1 MVLDA
6 QTLENAA
13 LTGFFLQYEV
23 NMPMNSLLHV
33 ARGEAPVDLLVRNCQ
48 LVNVLS
54 GEIHPASVGVK
65 NGTIVGFGEYEALQV
80 VDACGRYLCPGL
92 IEGHI
97 HIESTL
103 LDPLR
108 FAQVAAAHGTAV
120 VVCDPHELANVLGL
134 DGIRWLLE
142 TTRDLPLD
150 IRCMMPS
157 CVPATHLETSGATI
171 TARDIAAMFKEYPER
186 ILGLAEMMNYP
197 GVLYQDPQVM
207 GKLVAAGDRPV
218 DGHAPG
224 LSGFDLNAYILAG
237 PGSDHEACHLDE
249 AREKLRA
256 GMHVMI
262 REGSS
267 EKNLFDLL
275 PLINDF
281 NSQNCSLVTDDRHC
295 DDLLRD
301 GHLDHT
307 IRLAVSRGLSPLRAI
322 QMASVNTARYFGLRR
337 RGAVAPGY
345 RADFVLLDELESFS
359 IYQTYLDGKLIAP
372 ASWRPAATDL
382 VVTRSVH
389 LGEPAPSCLA
399 MAAPAEGKK
408 VRVIRTVPGQIV
420 TEMDM
425 VRPLVQDGRIMADP
439 ESDVAKLA
447 VFERHHG
454 SGGVG
459 LGLVRGLGLKSG
471 AIASTVAHDSH
482 NLIVAGV
489 SDSDMLL
496 AVRALADCGGG
507 FVCVRDGWVL
517 NLVPLPLAGLMSDQ
531 DPEII
536 AAGLDHLN
544 ASARELGC
552 PENIS
557 PFMQLS
563 FLSLPVIPRLR
574 LTDKGLVNVQEF
586 AFTPLSE

>member
-1 MVLDA
+1 
-6 QTLENAA
+6 
-13 LTGFFLQYEV
+13 
-23 NMPMNSLLHV
+23 MPMNSLLHA

-48 LVNVLS
+48 VVNVLS
-54 GEIHPASVGVK
+54 GEIHPGSVGVK
-65 NGTIVGFGEYEALQV
+65 NGVVVGFGEYEALDV
-80 VDACGRYLCPGL
+80 VDACGRHLCPGL
-92 IEGHI
+92 VEGHI

-103 LDPLR
+103 LDPVR

-142 TTRDLPLD
+142 ITRDLPLD

-157 CVPATHLETSGATI
+157 CVPATHLETAGAVI
-171 TARDIAAMFKEYPER
+171 TAQDIAAMFKEYPDR

-207 GKLVAAGDRPV
+207 GKLFAAEGRPI

-224 LSGFDLNAYILAG
+224 LSGFDLNAYVLAG
-237 PGSDHEACHLDE
+237 PGSDHEACHLEE
-249 AREKLRA
+249 ALEKLRA

-307 IRLAVSRGLSPLRAI
+307 IRLAVSRGLAPMRAI
-322 QMASVNTARYFGLRR
+322 QMASINTARYFGLRH

-345 RADFVLLDELESFS
+345 RADFVLLDDLESFS
-359 IYQTYLDGKLIAP
+359 IFQTYLGGRAISP
-372 ASWRPAATDL
+372 QSWRPASTER
-382 VVTRSVH
+382 VVTKSVH
-389 LGEPAPSCLA
+389 LDEVKPSCLD
-399 MAAPAEGKK
+399 MPAPAAGKK
-408 VRVIRTVPGQIV
+408 VRVIRTIPGQIV
-420 TEMDM
+420 TGMDM
-425 VRPLVQDGRIMADP
+425 VEPLVRDGKIMADP
-439 ESDVAKLA
+439 DADVAKLA
-447 VFERHHG
+447 VFERHHS

-471 AIASTVAHDSH
+471 AIAGTVAHDSH

-489 SDSDMLL
+489 SDSDMIL

-531 DPEII
+531 DPETV

-552 PENIS
+552 PENIN

-574 LTDKGLVNVQEF
+574 LTDKGLVDVEDF
-586 AFTPLSE
+586 AFTSLSE

>member
-13 LTGFFLQYEV
+13 LTGFFQQDEV
-23 NMPMNSLLHV
+23 NMPMNSLLHA
-33 ARGEAPVDLLVRNCQ
+33 ARGETPVDLLIRNCQ
-48 LVNVLS
+48 VVNVLS

-65 NGTIVGFGEYEALQV
+65 NGAIVGFGEYEAEEI

-103 LDPLR
+103 LDPVR

-142 TTRDLPLD
+142 ITRDLPLD

-157 CVPATHLETSGATI
+157 CVPATHLETAGATI
-171 TARDIAAMFKEYPER
+171 TAQDIAAMFKEYPDR

-267 EKNLFDLL
+267 EKNLVDLL

-322 QMASVNTARYFGLRR
+322 QMASINTARYFGLRR

-345 RADFVLLDELESFS
+345 RADFVLLDDLASFS
-359 IYQTYLDGKLIAP
+359 IFQTYLDGKVIEP
-372 ASWRPAATDL
+372 ASWRPAATGL
-382 VVTRSVH
+382 TVTKSVH
-389 LGEPAPSCLA
+389 LGEMGPSCLE
-399 MAAPAEGKK
+399 MPAPVAGKK

-425 VRPLVQDGRIMADP
+425 VEPVIRDGLIMADP
-439 ESDVAKLA
+439 EGDVAKLA

-489 SDSDMLL
+489 SDCDMLL
-496 AVRALADCGGG
+496 AVRTLAECGGG

-517 NLVPLPLAGLMSDQ
+517 DLLPLPLAGLMSDQ
-531 DPEII
+531 EPE
-536 AAGLDHLN
+536 AVATGLDHLN

-552 PENIS
+552 PEHIN

-574 LTDKGLVNVQEF
+574 LTDKGLVDVEAF
-586 AFTPLSE
+586 AMVPLSG

>member
-1 MVLDA
+1 
-6 QTLENAA
+6 
-13 LTGFFLQYEV
+13 
-23 NMPMNSLLHV
+23 MNNLLHA
-33 ARGEAPVDLLVRNCQ
+33 ARGETPVDLLIRNCQ
-48 LVNVLS
+48 VVNVLS
-54 GEIHPASVGVK
+54 GEIHPASVGVT

-103 LDPLR
+103 LDPVR

-142 TTRDLPLD
+142 ITRDLPLD

-157 CVPATHLETSGATI
+157 CVPATHLETAGATI
-171 TARDIAAMFKEYPER
+171 TAQDIAAMFKEYPGR

-207 GKLVAAGDRPV
+207 SKLVAAGDRPV

-224 LSGFDLNAYILAG
+224 LTGFDLNAYILAG

-307 IRLAVSRGLSPLRAI
+307 IRLAVSRGFSPLRAI
-322 QMASVNTARYFGLRR
+322 QMASINTARYFGLRR

-345 RADFVLLDELESFS
+345 RADFVLLDELETFS
-359 IYQTYLDGKLIAP
+359 IFQTYLDGKVIAP
-372 ASWRPAATDL
+372 ASWGPASTDL
-382 VVTRSVH
+382 TVTKSVH
-389 LGEPAPSCLA
+389 LGEVDPSCLK
-399 MAAPAEGKK
+399 MPAPADGKK

-425 VRPLVQDGRIMADP
+425 VVPVTRDGLIMADS
-439 ESDVAKLA
+439 ESDVVKLA

-517 NLVPLPLAGLMSDQ
+517 NLVPLPLAGLMSDEE
-531 DPEII
+531 PEIV
-536 AAGLDHLN
+536 AAGLDGLN

-552 PENIS
+552 PENIN

-574 LTDKGLVNVQEF
+574 LTDRGLVDVEAF
-586 AFTPLSE
+586 APVSLSG

>member
-1 MVLDA
+1 
-6 QTLENAA
+6 
-13 LTGFFLQYEV
+13 
-23 NMPMNSLLHV
+23 MNSLLHA
-33 ARGEAPVDLLVRNCQ
+33 ARGETPVDLLIRNCQ
-48 LVNVLS
+48 VVNVLS
-54 GEIHPASVGVK
+54 GEIHPGSVGVK
-65 NGTIVGFGEYEALQV
+65 NGVVVGFGEYDALDV
-80 VDACGRYLCPGL
+80 VDACGRHLCPGL
-92 IEGHI
+92 VEGHI

-103 LDPLR
+103 LDPVR
-108 FAQVAAAHGTAV
+108 FARVAASHGTAV

-142 TTRDLPLD
+142 ITRDLPLD

-157 CVPATHLETSGATI
+157 CVPATHLETAGAVI
-171 TARDIAAMFKEYPER
+171 TAQDIAAMFKEYPDR

-207 GKLVAAGDRPV
+207 GKLFAAGDRPI

-224 LSGFDLNAYILAG
+224 LSGFDLNAYVLAG
-237 PGSDHEACHLDE
+237 PGSDHEACHLEE
-249 AREKLRA
+249 ALEKLRA

-307 IRLAVSRGLSPLRAI
+307 IRLAMSRGLAPMRAI
-322 QMASVNTARYFGLRR
+322 QMASINTARYFGLRR

-345 RADFVLLDELESFS
+345 RADFVLLDDLESFS
-359 IYQTYLDGKLIAP
+359 IFQTYLGGRAISP
-372 ASWRPAATDL
+372 QSWRPASTER
-382 VVTRSVH
+382 VVTKSVH
-389 LGEPAPSCLA
+389 LGDMKPSCLD
-399 MAAPAEGKK
+399 MPAPAAGKK
-408 VRVIRTVPGQIV
+408 VRVIRTIPGQIV
-420 TEMDM
+420 TGMDLIE
-425 VRPLVQDGRIMADP
+425 PLVRDGMIMADP
-439 ESDVAKLA
+439 EADVAKLA

-471 AIASTVAHDSH
+471 AIAGTVAHDSH

-489 SDSDMLL
+489 SDSDMIL

-531 DPEII
+531 DPETV

-552 PENIS
+552 PENIN

-574 LTDKGLVNVQEF
+574 LTDKGLVDVEDF
-586 AFTPLSE
+586 AFTSLSE

>member
-1 MVLDA
+1 
-6 QTLENAA
+6 
-13 LTGFFLQYEV
+13 
-23 NMPMNSLLHV
+23 MPMNSLLHA
-33 ARGEAPVDLLVRNCQ
+33 ARGESPVDVLIRDCQ
-48 LVNVLS
+48 IVNVLS
-54 GEIHPASVGVK
+54 GEVHPGSVGVK
-65 NGTIVGFGEYEALQV
+65 DGIFVGFGDYEAVHV
-80 VDACGRYLCPGL
+80 VDACGRFLCPGL

-103 LDPLR
+103 LDPVR
-108 FAQVAAAHGTAV
+108 FARVAAEHGTAL

-142 TTRDLPLD
+142 VTRDLPLD

-157 CVPATHLETSGATI
+157 CVPATHLETAGASI
-171 TARDIAAMFKEYPER
+171 SARDIADMLQEYPER
-186 ILGLAEMMNYP
+186 ILGLGEMMNYP
-197 GVLYQDPQVM
+197 GVLFQDPQVM
-207 GKLVAAGDRPV
+207 GKLLAAGNRPV

-237 PGSDHEACHLDE
+237 PGSDHEACHVDE

-275 PLINDF
+275 PLVNDF

-295 DDLLRD
+295 DDLVRH

-307 IRLAVSRGLSPLRAI
+307 IRLAVSRGLAPVRAI
-322 QMASVNTARYFGLRR
+322 QMASVNTARHFGLRR

-345 RADFVLLDELESFS
+345 RADFVLLDDLETFAISEVH
-359 IYQTYLDGKLIAP
+359 LAGRPIAP
-372 ASWRPAATDL
+372 DLWRPASTSRT
-382 VVTRSVH
+382 VTGTVR
-389 LGEPAPSCLA
+389 LGEVEPSRLK
-399 MAAPAEGKK
+399 MRAASDGKK

-425 VRPLVQDGRIMADP
+425 IEPLVQDGLIMADP
-439 ESDVAKLA
+439 EADVAKLA
-447 VFERHHG
+447 VFERHG
-454 SGGVG
+454 GGGGVG
-459 LGLVRGLGLKSG
+459 LGLVRGLGLKAG

-482 NLIVAGV
+482 NLIVAGM

-517 NLVPLPLAGLMSDQ
+517 DLVPLPLAGLMSDQ
-531 DPEII
+531 EPASV
-536 AAGLDHLN
+536 AASLDHLN
-544 ASARELGC
+544 ASARALGC
-552 PENIS
+552 PENIN

-574 LTDKGLVNVQEF
+574 LTDLGLVDVDAF
-586 AFTPLSE
+586 AHVPLYG

>member
-1 MVLDA
+1 
-6 QTLENAA
+6 
-13 LTGFFLQYEV
+13 
-23 NMPMNSLLHV
+23 MPMNSLLHA
-33 ARGEAPVDLLVRNCQ
+33 ARGETPVDLLVRNCQ
-48 LVNVLS
+48 VVNVLS
-54 GEIHPASVGVK
+54 GEIHSASVGVK
-65 NGTIVGFGEYEALQV
+65 NGIFVGFGEYEAQEV

-103 LDPLR
+103 LDPIR

-120 VVCDPHELANVLGL
+120 VVCDPHELANVMGL

-150 IRCMMPS
+150 ICCMMPS
-157 CVPATHLETSGATI
+157 CVPATHLETSGAVI
-171 TARDIAAMFKEYPER
+171 TAQDIAAMFKEYPGR

-207 GKLVAAGDRPV
+207 SKLVAAGERPI

-224 LSGFDLNAYILAG
+224 LSGFDLNAYILSG

-267 EKNLFDLL
+267 EKNLFELL
-275 PLINDF
+275 PLINEF

-301 GHLDHT
+301 GHLDYT
-307 IRLAVSRGLSPLRAI
+307 IRLAVSRGLSPMRAI
-322 QMASVNTARYFGLRR
+322 QMASINTARYFRLRR

-345 RADFVLLDELESFS
+345 RADFVLVDDLESFS
-359 IYQTYLDGKLIAP
+359 IFQAYLDGSVISPL
-372 ASWRPAATDL
+372 SWRPTATEL
-382 VVTRSVH
+382 SVGKSVH
-389 LGEPAPSCLA
+389 LGELSSSCLDI
-399 MAAPAEGKK
+399 AAPEEGKR

-425 VRPLVQDGRIMADP
+425 IQPLVQNGRIKADP

-459 LGLVRGLGLKSG
+459 LGLVRGLGLKAG

-496 AVRALADCGGG
+496 AVRTLAECGGG
-507 FVCVRDGWVL
+507 FVCVHDGWVL
-517 NLVPLPLAGLMSDQ
+517 HLLPLPLAGLMSDEE
-531 DPEII
+531 PEVV
-536 AAGLDHLN
+536 ATNLDHLN
-544 ASARELGC
+544 SSARELGC
-552 PENIS
+552 PEHIN

-563 FLSLPVIPRLR
+563 FLSLPVIPKLR
-574 LTDKGLVNVQEF
+574 LTDKGLVNVEDF
-586 AFTPLSE
+586 AFTQLCE

>member
-1 MVLDA
+1 
-6 QTLENAA
+6 
-13 LTGFFLQYEV
+13 
-23 NMPMNSLLHV
+23 MPMNSLLHA
-33 ARGEAPVDLLVRNCQ
+33 ARGETPVDLLIRNCQ
-48 LVNVLS
+48 VVNVLS
-54 GEIHPASVGVK
+54 GEIHPGSVGVK
-65 NGTIVGFGEYEALQV
+65 NGVVVGFGEYDALDV
-80 VDACGRYLCPGL
+80 VDACGRHLCPGL
-92 IEGHI
+92 VEGHI

-103 LDPLR
+103 LDPVR
-108 FAQVAAAHGTAV
+108 FAQVAASHGTAV

-142 TTRDLPLD
+142 ITRDLPLD

-157 CVPATHLETSGATI
+157 CVPATHLETAGALI
-171 TARDIAAMFKEYPER
+171 TAQDIAAMFKEYPDR

-207 GKLVAAGDRPV
+207 GKLFAAGDRPI

-224 LSGFDLNAYILAG
+224 LSGFDLNAYVLAG
-237 PGSDHEACHLDE
+237 PGSDHEACHLEE
-249 AREKLRA
+249 ALEKLRA

-307 IRLAVSRGLSPLRAI
+307 IRLAVSRGLAPMRAI
-322 QMASVNTARYFGLRR
+322 QMASINTARYFGLRR

-345 RADFVLLDELESFS
+345 RADFVLLDDLESFS
-359 IYQTYLDGKLIAP
+359 IFQAYLGGRAISP
-372 ASWRPAATDL
+372 QSWRPASTER
-382 VVTRSVH
+382 VVTKSVH
-389 LGEPAPSCLA
+389 LGEMKSSCLDMPAP
-399 MAAPAEGKK
+399 AAGKK
-408 VRVIRTVPGQIV
+408 VRVIRTIPGQIV
-420 TEMDM
+420 TGMDL
-425 VRPLVQDGRIMADP
+425 VEPLVRDGMIMADP
-439 ESDVAKLA
+439 DADVVKLA
-447 VFERHHG
+447 VFERHRS

-471 AIASTVAHDSH
+471 AIAGTVAHDSH

-489 SDSDMLL
+489 SDSDMIL
-496 AVRALADCGGG
+496 AMRALADCGGG

-517 NLVPLPLAGLMSDQ
+517 NLVPLPLAGLMSDE
-531 DPEII
+531 DPETV

-552 PENIS
+552 PENIN

-574 LTDKGLVNVQEF
+574 LTDRGLVDVEAF
-586 AFTPLSE
+586 AFTSLSE

>member
-1 MVLDA
+1 
-6 QTLENAA
+6 
-13 LTGFFLQYEV
+13 
-23 NMPMNSLLHV
+23 MPMNSLLHA
-33 ARGEAPVDLLVRNCQ
+33 ARGETPVDLLIRNCQ
-48 LVNVLS
+48 VVNVLS
-54 GEIHPASVGVK
+54 GQIHPGSVGVK
-65 NGTIVGFGEYEALQV
+65 NGVVVGFGEYDALDV
-80 VDACGRYLCPGL
+80 VDACGRHLCPGL
-92 IEGHI
+92 VEGHI

-103 LDPLR
+103 LDPVR

-142 TTRDLPLD
+142 ITRDLPLD

-157 CVPATHLETSGATI
+157 CVPATHLETAGATI
-171 TARDIAAMFKEYPER
+171 TAQDIAAMFKEYPSR

-197 GVLYQDPQVM
+197 GVLYQDPQVI
-207 GKLVAAGDRPV
+207 GKLLAAGDRPI

-224 LSGFDLNAYILAG
+224 LSGFDLNAYVLAG
-237 PGSDHEACHLDE
+237 PGSDHEACHLEE
-249 AREKLRA
+249 AQEKLRA

-307 IRLAVSRGLSPLRAI
+307 IRLAVSRGLAPMRAI
-322 QMASVNTARYFGLRR
+322 QMASINTARYFGLRH

-345 RADFVLLDELESFS
+345 RADFVLLDDLESFS
-359 IYQTYLDGKLIAP
+359 IFQTYLGGRAIRP
-372 ASWRPAATDL
+372 QSWRPASTER
-382 VVTRSVH
+382 VVTKSVH
-389 LGEPAPSCLA
+389 LEEVKPSCLD
-399 MAAPAEGKK
+399 MPAPAAGKK
-408 VRVIRTVPGQIV
+408 VRVIRTIPGQIV
-420 TEMDM
+420 TGMDM
-425 VRPLVQDGRIMADP
+425 VEPLVRDGMIMADP
-439 ESDVAKLA
+439 DADVAKLA

-471 AIASTVAHDSH
+471 AIAGTVAHDSH

-489 SDSDMLL
+489 SDSDMIL

-531 DPEII
+531 DPETV

-552 PENIS
+552 PENIN

-574 LTDKGLVNVQEF
+574 LTDKGLVDVEDF
-586 AFTPLSE
+586 AFTSLSE

>member
-13 LTGFFLQYEV
+13 LTGFFQHDEV
-23 NMPMNSLLHV
+23 NMPMNSLLHA
-33 ARGEAPVDLLVRNCQ
+33 ARGETPVDLLIRNCQ
-48 LVNVLS
+48 VVNVLS

-65 NGTIVGFGEYEALQV
+65 NGAIVGFGEYEAEEI
-80 VDACGRYLCPGL
+80 VDACGRHLCPGL

-103 LDPLR
+103 LDPIR

-142 TTRDLPLD
+142 ITRDLPLD

-157 CVPATHLETSGATI
+157 CVPATHLETAGAII
-171 TARDIAAMFKEYPER
+171 TAQDIAAMFKEYPGR

-322 QMASVNTARYFGLRR
+322 QMASINTARYFGLRR

-345 RADFVLLDELESFS
+345 RADFVLLDDLASFS
-359 IYQTYLDGKLIAP
+359 IFQTYLDGKVIAP
-372 ASWRPAATDL
+372 ASWRPAATSL
-382 VVTRSVH
+382 TVTKSVH
-389 LGEPAPSCLA
+389 LGETGPSCLK
-399 MAAPAEGKK
+399 MPAPAAGKK

-425 VRPLVQDGRIMADP
+425 VEPVIRDGLITADP
-439 ESDVAKLA
+439 EGDVVKLA

-496 AVRALADCGGG
+496 AVRALIDCGGG

-531 DPEII
+531 EPEIV

-552 PENIS
+552 PENIN

-574 LTDKGLVNVQEF
+574 LTDKGLVDVEAF
-586 AFTPLSE
+586 ATVPLSG

>member
-1 MVLDA
+1 
-6 QTLENAA
+6 
-13 LTGFFLQYEV
+13 
-23 NMPMNSLLHV
+23 MPMNCLLHA
-33 ARGEAPVDLLVRNCQ
+33 ARGETPVDLLVRNCQ
-48 LVNVLS
+48 VVNVLS
-54 GEIHPASVGVK
+54 GEIHSASVGVK
-65 NGTIVGFGEYEALQV
+65 DGIFVGFGEYEAQKV

-103 LDPLR
+103 LDPIR

-120 VVCDPHELANVLGL
+120 VVCDPHELANVMGL

-157 CVPATHLETSGATI
+157 CVPATHLETSGAVI
-171 TARDIAAMFKEYPER
+171 TAQDIAAMFKEYPGR

-207 GKLVAAGDRPV
+207 SKLVAAGERPI

-224 LSGFDLNAYILAG
+224 LSGFDLNAYILSG

-267 EKNLFDLL
+267 EKNLFELL
-275 PLINDF
+275 PLINEF

-301 GHLDHT
+301 GHLDYT
-307 IRLAVSRGLSPLRAI
+307 IRLAVSRGLSPMRAI
-322 QMASVNTARYFGLRR
+322 QMASINTARYFGLRR

-345 RADFVLLDELESFS
+345 WADFVLVDDLESFS
-359 IYQTYLDGKLIAP
+359 ISETYLDGSLIAP
-372 ASWRPAATDL
+372 QSWRPAETEL
-382 VVTRSVH
+382 SVSKSVH
-389 LGEPAPSCLA
+389 LGEISVSCLE
-399 MAAPAEGKK
+399 MAAPAEGNRA
-408 VRVIRTVPGQIV
+408 RVIRTVPGQIV

-425 VRPLVQDGRIMADP
+425 IQPLVQSGRIKADP

-459 LGLVRGLGLKSG
+459 LGLVRGLGLKAG

-489 SDSDMLL
+489 SDSDMVL
-496 AVRALADCGGG
+496 AVRTLAECGGG

-517 NLVPLPLAGLMSDQ
+517 HLLPLPLAGLMSDEE
-531 DPEII
+531 PEDV
-536 AAGLDHLN
+536 ATGLDHLN

-552 PENIS
+552 PEHIN

-563 FLSLPVIPRLR
+563 FLSLPVIPKLR
-574 LTDKGLVNVQEF
+574 LTDKGLVNVEDF
-586 AFTPLSE
+586 AFTQLCE

>member
-1 MVLDA
+1 
-6 QTLENAA
+6 
-13 LTGFFLQYEV
+13 
-23 NMPMNSLLHV
+23 MNSLLHA
-33 ARGEAPVDLLVRNCQ
+33 ARGETPVDLLVRNCQ
-48 LVNVLS
+48 VVNVLS
-54 GEIHPASVGVK
+54 GEIHSASVGVT
-65 NGTIVGFGEYEALQV
+65 NGTFVGFGEYEAHKV

-103 LDPLR
+103 LDPIR

-120 VVCDPHELANVLGL
+120 VVCDPHELANVMGL

-142 TTRDLPLD
+142 TTRNLPLD

-157 CVPATHLETSGATI
+157 CVPATHLETSGAVI
-171 TARDIAAMFKEYPER
+171 TAQDIAAMFKEYPGR

-197 GVLYQDPQVM
+197 GVLYQDPEVM
-207 GKLVAAGDRPV
+207 GKIFAAGERPI

-237 PGSDHEACHLDE
+237 PGSDHEACELDE

-267 EKNLFDLL
+267 EKNLFELL
-275 PLINDF
+275 PLINEF

-301 GHLDHT
+301 GHLDYT

-322 QMASVNTARYFGLRR
+322 QMASINTARYFGLRR

-345 RADFVLLDELESFS
+345 RADFVLVDDLETFS
-359 IYQTYLDGKLIAP
+359 IFQTYLDGSVIVP
-372 ASWRPAATDL
+372 QSWRPAATDL
-382 VVTRSVH
+382 SVGKSVH
-389 LGEPAPSCLA
+389 LGEISVSSLE
-399 MAAPAEGKK
+399 MAAPAEGKR

-420 TEMDM
+420 TEIDM
-425 VRPLVQDGRIMADP
+425 IQPLVQNGRIKADVDA
-439 ESDVAKLA
+439 DVAKLA

-459 LGLVRGLGLKSG
+459 LGLVRGLGLKAG

-489 SDSDMLL
+489 SDSDMVL
-496 AVRALADCGGG
+496 AARTLAECGGG

-517 NLVPLPLAGLMSDQ
+517 YLLPLPLAGLMSDQ
-531 DPEII
+531 EPE
-536 AAGLDHLN
+536 AVATGLDHLN

-552 PENIS
+552 PEHIN

-574 LTDKGLVNVQEF
+574 LTDKGLVNVEDF
-586 AFTPLSE
+586 AFVPLHE

>member
-1 MVLDA
+1 
-6 QTLENAA
+6 
-13 LTGFFLQYEV
+13 
-23 NMPMNSLLHV
+23 MPMNSLLHA
-33 ARGEAPVDLLVRNCQ
+33 ARGETPVDLLIRNCQ
-48 LVNVLS
+48 VVNVLS

-65 NGTIVGFGEYEALQV
+65 NGTIVGFGEYEAEEI

-103 LDPLR
+103 LDPIR

-142 TTRDLPLD
+142 ITRDLPLD

-157 CVPATHLETSGATI
+157 CVPATHLETAGATI
-171 TARDIAAMFKEYPER
+171 TAQDIAAMFKEYPGR

-207 GKLVAAGDRPV
+207 GKLHAAGERPV

-322 QMASVNTARYFGLRR
+322 QMASINTARYFGLRR

-345 RADFVLLDELESFS
+345 RADFVLLDDLETFS
-359 IYQTYLDGKLIAP
+359 IFQSYLNGKVIAP

-382 VVTRSVH
+382 TVTKSVH
-389 LGEPAPSCLA
+389 LGETGPSCLK
-399 MAAPAEGKK
+399 MPAPAEGKK

-425 VRPLVQDGRIMADP
+425 VKPVIRDGRIMAEP
-439 ESDVAKLA
+439 EADVAKLA

-496 AVRALADCGGG
+496 AVRTLAECGGG

-517 NLVPLPLAGLMSDQ
+517 DLLPLPLAGLMSDQ
-531 DPEII
+531 EPD
-536 AAGLDHLN
+536 AVATGLDHLN

-552 PENIS
+552 PEHIN

-574 LTDKGLVNVQEF
+574 LTDKGLVNVEDF
-586 AFTPLSE
+586 AFTSLCE

>member
-1 MVLDA
+1 
-6 QTLENAA
+6 
-13 LTGFFLQYEV
+13 
-23 NMPMNSLLHV
+23 MPMNSLLHA
-33 ARGEAPVDLLVRNCQ
+33 ARGETPVDLLVRNCQ
-48 LVNVLS
+48 IVNVLS
-54 GEIHPASVGVK
+54 GEVHPGSVGVK
-65 NGTIVGFGEYEALQV
+65 NGVIVGFGEYEALCV
-80 VDACGRYLCPGL
+80 VDGHGRYLCPGL

-103 LDPLR
+103 LDPVR
-108 FAQVAAAHGTAV
+108 FAQVAAAHGTAL
-120 VVCDPHELANVLGL
+120 VVCDPHELANVMGLG
-134 DGIRWLLE
+134 GIRWLLE
-142 TTRDLPLD
+142 ITRDLPLD

-157 CVPATHLETSGATI
+157 CVPATHLETAGAAI
-171 TARDIAAMFKEYPER
+171 SAHDIADMFKEYPER
-186 ILGLAEMMNYP
+186 ILGLGELMNYP
-197 GVLYQDPQVM
+197 GVLFQDPQVM
-207 GKLVAAGDRPV
+207 GKLLAASGRPV

-237 PGSDHEACHLDE
+237 PGSDHEACHLEE

-256 GMHVMI
+256 GLHVMI

-275 PLINDF
+275 PLINEF

-307 IRLAVSRGLSPLRAI
+307 IRLAVSQGLAPLRAI
-322 QMASVNTARYFGLRR
+322 QMASINTARYFGLSR

-345 RADFVLLDELESFS
+345 RADFVLLDDLESFS
-359 IYQTYLDGKLIAP
+359 ISEVYLGGRSIAP
-372 ASWRPAATDL
+372 ESWGAASTDHA
-382 VVTRSVH
+382 VTASVH
-389 LGEPAPSCLA
+389 LGDIEPCSLRIPAP
-399 MAAPAEGKK
+399 PDGKT
-408 VRVIRTVPGQIV
+408 VRVIRTIPGQIV
-420 TEMDM
+420 TEMDL
-425 VRPLVQDGRIMADP
+425 VVPLVQDGLVMADP
-439 ESDVAKLA
+439 EADVAKLA

-459 LGLVRGLGLKSG
+459 LGLVRGLGLRAG
-471 AIASTVAHDSH
+471 AIASTVGHDSH

-496 AVRALADCGGG
+496 AVRALAKCGGG

-531 DPEII
+531 EPADV
-536 AAGLDHLN
+536 AAALDHLN

-552 PENIS
+552 PENIN

-574 LTDKGLVNVQEF
+574 LTDKGLVDVEAF
-586 AFTPLSE
+586 AQVSLYG

>member
-1 MVLDA
+1 
-6 QTLENAA
+6 
-13 LTGFFLQYEV
+13 
-23 NMPMNSLLHV
+23 MPMNTLLHA

-48 LVNVLS
+48 VVNVLS
-54 GEIHPASVGVK
+54 GEVHPGSVGVK
-65 NGTIVGFGEYEALQV
+65 DGVVVGFGEYKAFEV

-92 IEGHI
+92 VEGHI

-103 LDPLR
+103 LDPIGFSR
-108 FAQVAAAHGTAV
+108 VAAAHGTAV
-120 VVCDPHELANVLGL
+120 VVCDPHELANVMGL
-134 DGIRWLLE
+134 NGIRWLLE
-142 TTRDLPLD
+142 ITRNLPLD

-157 CVPATHLETSGATI
+157 CVPATHLETAGAVI
-171 TARDIAAMFKEYPER
+171 SAQDIADMFKEYPGR

-197 GVLYQDPQVM
+197 GVLFQDPQVM
-207 GKLVAAGDRPV
+207 GKLFAAGDRPI

-237 PGSDHEACHLDE
+237 PGSDHEACHLQE
-249 AREKLRA
+249 AREKLRG

-267 EKNLFDLL
+267 EKNLLDLL

-307 IRLAVSRGLSPLRAI
+307 IRLAVSHGLSPMRAI
-322 QMASVNTARYFGLRR
+322 QMASINTARYFGLRR

-345 RADFVLLDELESFS
+345 RADFVLLDELDTFS
-359 IYQTYLDGKLIAP
+359 IHQVYLDGRAIAP
-372 ASWRPAATDL
+372 NSWRAAETEL
-382 VVTRSVH
+382 AVTGSVH
-389 LGEPAPSCLA
+389 LGELGPSCLKLP
-399 MAAPAEGKK
+399 APVHGKR

-420 TEMDM
+420 TEMDLA
-425 VRPLVQDGRIMADP
+425 VPLVLDGRIMADP
-439 ESDVAKLA
+439 EADVAKLA
-447 VFERHHG
+447 VFERHRG

-459 LGLVRGLGLKSG
+459 LGLVRGLGLKAG

-496 AVRALADCGGG
+496 AVRTLAECGGG

-517 NLVPLPLAGLMSDQ
+517 YLLALPLAGLMSDQ
-531 DPEII
+531 EPENV
-536 AAGLDHLN
+536 ASGLDQLN
-544 ASARELGC
+544 ASARQLGC
-552 PENIS
+552 PENIN

-574 LTDKGLVNVQEF
+574 LTDRGLVDVQDF
-586 AFTPLSE
+586 AFTSLLE

>member
-1 MVLDA
+1 
-6 QTLENAA
+6 
-13 LTGFFLQYEV
+13 
-23 NMPMNSLLHV
+23 MPMNSLLHA
-33 ARGEAPVDLLVRNCQ
+33 ARGETPVDLLVRNCQ
-48 LVNVLS
+48 VVNVLS
-54 GEIHPASVGVK
+54 GEIHSASVGVK
-65 NGTIVGFGEYEALQV
+65 NGIFVGFGEYEAHKV

-103 LDPLR
+103 LDPIR

-120 VVCDPHELANVLGL
+120 VVCDPHELANVMGL

-142 TTRDLPLD
+142 ITRGLPLD

-157 CVPATHLETSGATI
+157 CVPATHLETSGAVI
-171 TARDIAAMFKEYPER
+171 TAQDIAAMFKEYPGR

-207 GKLVAAGDRPV
+207 GKLFAAGERPI

-237 PGSDHEACHLDE
+237 PGSDHEACHVDE

-267 EKNLFDLL
+267 EKNLFELL

-307 IRLAVSRGLSPLRAI
+307 IRLAVSRGLSPIRAI
-322 QMASVNTARYFGLRR
+322 QMASINTARFFGLRR
-337 RGAVAPGY
+337 KGAVAPGY
-345 RADFVLLDELESFS
+345 RADFVLLDDLESFS
-359 IYQTYLDGKLIAP
+359 IFETYLDGSVISP
-372 ASWRPAATDL
+372 QSWRPAETEL
-382 VVTRSVH
+382 SVGKSVH
-389 LGEPAPSCLA
+389 LGEISVSRLE
-399 MAAPAEGKK
+399 MAAPAEGKR

-425 VRPLVQDGRIMADP
+425 IRPLVQNGRIKADP
-439 ESDVAKLA
+439 EADVAKLA

-459 LGLVRGLGLKSG
+459 LGLVRGLGLKAG
-471 AIASTVAHDSH
+471 AIAGTVAHDSH

-489 SDSDMLL
+489 SDSDMVL
-496 AVRALADCGGG
+496 AVRTLAECGGG
-507 FVCVRDGWVL
+507 YVCVRDGWVL
-517 NLVPLPLAGLMSDQ
+517 HLLPLPLAGLMSDQ
-531 DPEII
+531 EPEDV
-536 AAGLDHLN
+536 ATGLDHLN

-552 PENIS
+552 PEHIN

-574 LTDKGLVNVQEF
+574 LTDMGLVNVEDF
-586 AFTPLSE
+586 AFTSLSE

>member
-13 LTGFFLQYEV
+13 LTGFFQQDEV
-23 NMPMNSLLHV
+23 NMPMNSLLHA
-33 ARGEAPVDLLVRNCQ
+33 ARGETPVDLLIRNCQ
-48 LVNVLS
+48 VVNVLS

-65 NGTIVGFGEYEALQV
+65 NGTIVGFGEYEAEEI

-103 LDPLR
+103 LDPVR
-108 FAQVAAAHGTAV
+108 FTQVAAAHGTAV

-142 TTRDLPLD
+142 ITRDLPLD

-157 CVPATHLETSGATI
+157 CVPATHLETAGATI
-171 TARDIAAMFKEYPER
+171 TAQDIAAMFKEYPHR

-322 QMASVNTARYFGLRR
+322 QMASINTARYFGLRR

-345 RADFVLLDELESFS
+345 RADFVLLDDLASFS
-359 IYQTYLDGKLIAP
+359 IFQSYLDGKVIAP
-372 ASWRPAATDL
+372 ASWRPAATGL
-382 VVTRSVH
+382 TVTKSVR
-389 LGEPAPSCLA
+389 LGEMGPSCLE
-399 MAAPAEGKK
+399 MPAPAAGKK

-425 VRPLVQDGRIMADP
+425 VEPMVRDGLITADP
-439 ESDVAKLA
+439 ESDVVKLA

-496 AVRALADCGGG
+496 AVRTLAECGGG

-517 NLVPLPLAGLMSDQ
+517 DLLPLPLAGLMSDQ
-531 DPEII
+531 EPE
-536 AAGLDHLN
+536 AVATGLDHLN
-544 ASARELGC
+544 ASARDLGC
-552 PENIS
+552 PEHIN

-574 LTDKGLVNVQEF
+574 LTDKGLVDVEAF
-586 AFTPLSE
+586 ATVPLSG

>member
-1 MVLDA
+1 MSDSRLIPA
-6 QTLENAA
+6 
-13 LTGFFLQYEV
+13 
-23 NMPMNSLLHV
+23 
-33 ARGEAPVDLLVRNCQ
+33 ARGQAPADLLVRNCK

-65 NGTIVGFGEYEALQV
+65 DGVILGFGDYEAARTL
-80 VDACGRYLCPGL
+80 DAEGRYLCPGL
-92 IEGHI
+92 VEGHI

-103 LDPLR
+103 LDPVR
-108 FAQVAAAHGTAV
+108 FARLAAAHGTAV
-120 VVCDPHELANVLGL
+120 TVCDPHELANVMGL

-142 TTRDLPLD
+142 VTRDLPMD

-157 CVPATHLETSGATI
+157 CVPATHLETSGAVI
-171 TARDIAAMFKEYPER
+171 TADDIHAMLGRYPDR

-197 GVLYQDPQVM
+197 GVLFQDPQVLA
-207 GKLVAAGDRPV
+207 KIAAAGSRPV

-237 PGSDHEACHLDE
+237 PGSDHEAVHLDE
-249 AREKLRA
+249 ALEKLRA
-256 GMHVMI
+256 GVHVMI

-267 EKNLFDLL
+267 EKNLADLL
-275 PLINDF
+275 PLVNDF

-307 IRLAVSRGLSPLRAI
+307 IRLAIARGLPPLRAI

-345 RADFVLLDELESFS
+345 RADFVLLDDLESFAIS
-359 IYQTYLDGKLIAP
+359 AVYLRGLHIDEQSWDAAP
-372 ASWRPAATDL
+372 SALT
-382 VVTRSVH
+382 VTGSVH
-389 LGEPAPSCLA
+389 AGDMSPSCLDI
-399 MAAPAEGKK
+399 PARGGR

-420 TEMDM
+420 TEMD
-425 VRPLVQDGRIMADP
+425 LVEPKVEGGLVCADP
-439 ESDVAKLA
+439 AGDVAKLA

-454 SGGVG
+454 SGAVG
-459 LGLVRGLGLKSG
+459 LGLVRGLGLRRG
-471 AIASTVAHDSH
+471 ALAGTVAHDSH

-489 SDSDMLL
+489 SDADMLL
-496 AVRALADCGGG
+496 AVRTLAGCGGG
-507 FVCVRDGWVL
+507 YVCVEGGRVL
-517 NLVPLPLAGLMSDQ
+517 ELLPLPVAGLMSDGE
-531 DPEII
+531 PEAV
-536 AAGLDHLN
+536 AAGLDRLN
-544 ASARELGC
+544 AAARSLGC
-552 PENIS
+552 PEDIN

-574 LTDKGLVNVQEF
+574 LTDRGLVDVTSFDFVSLHE
-586 AFTPLSE
+586 

>member
-1 MVLDA
+1 
-6 QTLENAA
+6 
-13 LTGFFLQYEV
+13 
-23 NMPMNSLLHV
+23 MPMNSLLHA

-48 LVNVLS
+48 VINVLS

-65 NGTIVGFGEYEALQV
+65 NGIIVGFGEYEALQV

-103 LDPLR
+103 LDPIR
-108 FAQVAAAHGTAV
+108 FAQVVAGHGTAV

-171 TARDIAAMFKEYPER
+171 TAQDIAAMFKEYPER

-322 QMASVNTARYFGLRR
+322 QMASINTARYFGLRR

-345 RADFVLLDELESFS
+345 RADFVLLDDLESFS
-359 IYQTYLDGKLIAP
+359 IFQTYLDGKVIAP
-372 ASWRPAATDL
+372 ASWRPVATDL
-382 VVTRSVH
+382 TVTRSVH
-389 LGEPAPSCLA
+389 LGEIGPSCLKIP
-399 MAAPAEGKK
+399 APADGKK

-425 VRPLVQDGRIMADP
+425 VEPVIRDGLITADP
-439 ESDVAKLA
+439 ENDVAKLA

-536 AAGLDHLN
+536 ATGLDHLN

-552 PENIS
+552 PENIN

-574 LTDKGLVNVQEF
+574 LTDKGLVDVQDF
-586 AFTPLSE
+586 AFTSLSE

>member
-1 MVLDA
+1 
-6 QTLENAA
+6 
-13 LTGFFLQYEV
+13 
-23 NMPMNSLLHV
+23 MPMNSLLHA
-33 ARGEAPVDLLVRNCQ
+33 ARGETPVDLLVRNCRV
-48 LVNVLS
+48 VNVLS
-54 GEIHPASVGVK
+54 GEIHPGSVGVK
-65 NGTIVGFGEYEALQV
+65 NGVIVGFGEYEAFDV

-92 IEGHI
+92 VEGHI

-103 LDPLR
+103 LDPVR
-108 FAQVAAAHGTAV
+108 FAQVAASHGTAV

-134 DGIRWLLE
+134 GGLRWLLE
-142 TTRDLPLD
+142 ITRDLPLD

-157 CVPATHLETSGATI
+157 CVPATHLETAGAVI
-171 TARDIAAMFKEYPER
+171 TAHDIASMFKEYPGR

-207 GKLVAAGDRPV
+207 NKLFAAEGRPI

-237 PGSDHEACHLDE
+237 PGSDHEACHLEE
-249 AREKLRA
+249 ALEKLRA

-295 DDLLRD
+295 DDLLRE

-307 IRLAVSRGLSPLRAI
+307 IRLAVSRGLAPIRAI
-322 QMASVNTARYFGLRR
+322 QMASINTARYFGLRH

-345 RADFVLLDELESFS
+345 RADFTLLDDLESFS
-359 IYQTYLDGKLIAP
+359 IFQTYLGGRAIMP
-372 ASWRPAATDL
+372 QSWRPASTEH
-382 VVTRSVH
+382 VVTKSVH
-389 LGEPAPSCLA
+389 LGEVNSSCLRMPAP
-399 MAAPAEGKK
+399 EGGKK
-408 VRVIRTVPGQIV
+408 VRVIRTIPGQIV
-420 TEMDM
+420 TDMDM
-425 VRPLVQDGRIMADP
+425 VEPLIRDGMIMADP
-439 ESDVAKLA
+439 DADVAKLA

-471 AIASTVAHDSH
+471 AIASTVGHDSH

-496 AVRALADCGGG
+496 AVRALAECGGG

-531 DPEII
+531 EPETV
-536 AAGLDHLN
+536 AAGLDQLN
-544 ASARELGC
+544 ACARELGC
-552 PENIS
+552 PDNIN

-574 LTDKGLVNVQEF
+574 LTDRGLVDVQDF

>member
-1 MVLDA
+1 
-6 QTLENAA
+6 
-13 LTGFFLQYEV
+13 
-23 NMPMNSLLHV
+23 MPMNSLLHA
-33 ARGEAPVDLLVRNCQ
+33 ARGETPVDLLIRNCQ
-48 LVNVLS
+48 VVNVLS
-54 GEIHPASVGVK
+54 GEIHPGSVGVK
-65 NGTIVGFGEYEALQV
+65 NGVVVGFGEYDALDV
-80 VDACGRYLCPGL
+80 VDACGRHLCPGL
-92 IEGHI
+92 VEGHI

-103 LDPLR
+103 LDPVR
-108 FAQVAAAHGTAV
+108 FARVAASHGTAV

-142 TTRDLPLD
+142 ITRDLPLD

-157 CVPATHLETSGATI
+157 CVPATHLETAGAVI
-171 TARDIAAMFKEYPER
+171 TAQDIAAMFKEYPDR

-207 GKLVAAGDRPV
+207 GKLFAAGDRPI

-224 LSGFDLNAYILAG
+224 LSGFDLNAYVLAG
-237 PGSDHEACHLDE
+237 PGSDHEACHLEE
-249 AREKLRA
+249 ALEKLRA

-307 IRLAVSRGLSPLRAI
+307 IRLAMSRGLAPMRAI
-322 QMASVNTARYFGLRR
+322 QMASINTARYFGLRR

-345 RADFVLLDELESFS
+345 RADFVLLDDLESFS
-359 IYQTYLDGKLIAP
+359 IFQTYLGGRAISP
-372 ASWRPAATDL
+372 QSWRPASTER
-382 VVTRSVH
+382 VVTKSVH
-389 LGEPAPSCLA
+389 LGDMKPSCLD
-399 MAAPAEGKK
+399 MPAPAAGKK
-408 VRVIRTVPGQIV
+408 VRVIRTIPGQIV
-420 TEMDM
+420 TGMDLIE
-425 VRPLVQDGRIMADP
+425 PLVRDGMIMADP
-439 ESDVAKLA
+439 EADVAKLA

-471 AIASTVAHDSH
+471 AIAGTVAHDSH

-489 SDSDMLL
+489 SDSDMIL

-531 DPEII
+531 DPETV

-552 PENIS
+552 PENIN

-574 LTDKGLVNVQEF
+574 LTDKGLVDVEDF
-586 AFTPLSE
+586 AFTSLSE

>member
-1 MVLDA
+1 
-6 QTLENAA
+6 
-13 LTGFFLQYEV
+13 
-23 NMPMNSLLHV
+23 MPMNSLLHA
-33 ARGEAPVDLLVRNCQ
+33 ARGETPVDLLIRNCQ
-48 LVNVLS
+48 VVNVLS
-54 GEIHPASVGVK
+54 GEIHPGSVGVK
-65 NGTIVGFGEYEALQV
+65 NGVVVGFGEYDALDV
-80 VDACGRYLCPGL
+80 VDACGRHLCPGL
-92 IEGHI
+92 VEGHI

-103 LDPLR
+103 LDPVR

-142 TTRDLPLD
+142 ITRDLPLD

-157 CVPATHLETSGATI
+157 CVPATHLETAGAVI
-171 TARDIAAMFKEYPER
+171 TAQDIAAMFKEYPDR

-207 GKLVAAGDRPV
+207 GKLFAAGDRPI

-224 LSGFDLNAYILAG
+224 LSGFDLNAYVLAG
-237 PGSDHEACHLDE
+237 PGSDHEACHLEE
-249 AREKLRA
+249 ALEKLRA

-307 IRLAVSRGLSPLRAI
+307 IRLAMSRGLAPMRAI
-322 QMASVNTARYFGLRR
+322 QMASINTARYFGLRR

-345 RADFVLLDELESFS
+345 RADFVLLDDLESFS
-359 IYQTYLDGKLIAP
+359 IFQTYLGGRAISP
-372 ASWRPAATDL
+372 QSWRPASTEH
-382 VVTRSVH
+382 VVTKSVH
-389 LGEPAPSCLA
+389 LGDMKPSCLD
-399 MAAPAEGKK
+399 MPAPAAGKK
-408 VRVIRTVPGQIV
+408 VRVIRTIPGQIV
-420 TEMDM
+420 TGMDLIE
-425 VRPLVQDGRIMADP
+425 PLVRDGMIMADP
-439 ESDVAKLA
+439 EADVAKLA

-471 AIASTVAHDSH
+471 AIAGTVAHDSH

-489 SDSDMLL
+489 SDSDMIL

-531 DPEII
+531 DPETV

-552 PENIS
+552 PENIN

-574 LTDKGLVNVQEF
+574 LTDKGLVDVEAF
-586 AFTPLSE
+586 AFTSLTE